1 MRQIGKKKGEK
12 VNFPGVESGSKV
24 CDSGFAWIIQIK
36 FIDDLFE
43 RFKCFDL
50 KRFLIQIKFVFE
62 RLTVFPQIKP
72 SR

>member
-1 MRQIGKKKGEK
+1 MRQIGKKKVKKWIFRGLNLE
-12 VNFPGVESGSKV
+12 GKV

-50 KRFLIQIKFVFE
+50 KRFLIQIKFVFV